1 MCILSCDWLQDPGGI
16 VRAEHRYREGGA
28 ERKQLEAAELNQ
40 LLRELRDKEAQL
52 AGQLG
57 ERHRGEMVRARTR
70 REEAEAELKALT
82 ERQPERVQRGCHG
95 GNTSMTSHSG
105 LYVKMS
111 RPQYSTV

>member
-70 REEAEAELKALT
+70 REEAEAPLEDLPARACT
-82 ERQPERVQRGCHG
+82 A
-95 GNTSMTSHSG
+95 
-105 LYVKMS
+105 
-111 RPQYSTV
+111 RPPAWPTPA

>member
-1 MCILSCDWLQDPGGI
+1 MVGGCVCILSCDWLQDPGGI

-70 REEAEAELKALT
+70 REEAEAPLEDLPARACT
-82 ERQPERVQRGCHG
+82 VQRGRQR
-95 GNTSMTSHSG
+95 GNTNMTSHSG
-105 LYVKMS
+105 LYVKIRHLS
-111 RPQYSTV
+111 